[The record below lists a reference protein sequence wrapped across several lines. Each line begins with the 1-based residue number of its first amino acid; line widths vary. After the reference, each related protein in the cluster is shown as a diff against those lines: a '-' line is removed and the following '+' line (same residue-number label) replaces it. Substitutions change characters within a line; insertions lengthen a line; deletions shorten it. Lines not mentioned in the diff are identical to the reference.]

1 MLSRTG
7 DDYLRAQVRQARRRA
22 ALAVAVG
29 AAVIVMA
36 AAGLTR
42 LDVAT
47 PAAPRALATPAAI
60 GGGLLA
66 ALVGAAGASRAT
78 RRAVRYRAGAAGED
92 ALARVLGEGLGD
104 DYTLYRNLRPGVG
117 GDLDAVLLGPAGL
130 VVLEVKAYRGAF
142 VLFGDRWYR
151 AASPDGGDLTPW
163 RGSPTLQARRNAD
176 RLALWLALRGLAATP
191 LYPLVVLTS
200 GHVREVRTRPRVPV
214 VPLQQLV
221 PYLHAL
227 PRARLPV
234 EQWQALHAALDR
246 LNAAD
251 R

>member
-22 ALAVAVG
+22 ALAVAIG
-29 AAVIVMA
+29 AASVVLA
-36 AAGLTR
+36 TAGLTR
-42 LDVAT
+42 LAPTAPAVPPA
-47 PAAPRALATPAAI
+47 PAAAVI
-60 GGGLLA
+60 GGALLA
-66 ALVGAAGASRAT
+66 VLLAAAGASRAT
-78 RRAVRYRAGAAGED
+78 RRAARYQVGASGEAG
-92 ALARVLGEGLGD
+92 LARVLGDGLGD
-104 DYTLYRNLRPGVG
+104 EYILYRNLRPGVG

-130 VVLEVKAYRGAF
+130 VLLEIKTYRGAF

-176 RLALWLALRGLAATP
+176 RLARWLARRDLAATP

>member
-22 ALAVAVG
+22 ALAVAIG
-29 AAVIVMA
+29 AATVVLA
-36 AAGLTR
+36 TAGLTR
-42 LDVAT
+42 LD
-47 PAAPRALATPAAI
+47 PAAPAPLPAPAAAAI
-60 GGGLLA
+60 GGALLTALLA
-66 ALVGAAGASRAT
+66 AAGASRAT
-78 RRAVRYRAGAAGED
+78 RRAVRYRVGAAGED
-92 ALARVLGEGLGD
+92 ALARVLGNGLGD
-104 DYTLYRNLRPGVG
+104 EYTLYRNLRPGVG

-130 VVLEVKAYRGAF
+130 VLLEIKAYRGAF

-151 AASPDGGDLTPW
+151 AAPDGGDLTPW

-176 RLALWLALRGLAATP
+176 RLARWLARRELAATP